1 MLLAGKGGGS
11 LCCWSLNLE
20 ELLPPFLRDPQS
32 RRKMNKKL
40 WRRNRMRTE
49 KWKAE
54 FKIKEPSVQKCA
66 EKTNQK
72 QKKRHKA
79 AALETTRPLPLN
91 NWSLSPWGNLACAP
105 RRPFYGWISKS
116 QAPPL
121 RGTTEQVF
129 LSSGK
134 LCPLPICP
142 LWIVDVI

>member
-1 MLLAGKGGGS
+1 MLLAGKEGGS

-79 AALETTRPLPLN
+79 AALETTRPLPRPPPLN
-91 NWSLSPWGNLACAP
+91 NWSLPHEVTWPVLQGGRFMAGYQKARLHPFVEQQNRCFCPLGNFVPYQSA
-105 RRPFYGWISKS
+105 
-116 QAPPL
+116 L
-121 RGTTEQVF
+121 RG
-129 LSSGK
+129 
-134 LCPLPICP
+134 
-142 LWIVDVI
+142 